1 MSWMV
6 LFPQNWNSGH
16 LKPNFHP
23 SRSSLPSVLG
33 HSPTAARTDR
43 MDLSAKWNMLKNVFT
58 TTMYLITTRK
68 KRLKKLP
75 NRTIWGGFVAASS
88 ADNSVLPRNPFPE
101 CRKCLTFQIII
112 NHHINT
118 VQICTTELFLQSGC
132 QDSSSSAL
140 GCLLSEQQP
149 GHKAVYC
156 KPAPTAGGSS
166 NRQKDF

>member
-1 MSWMV
+1 
-6 LFPQNWNSGH
+6 
-16 LKPNFHP
+16 
-23 SRSSLPSVLG
+23 
-33 HSPTAARTDR
+33 

-68 KRLKKLP
+68 KRWKKLP
-75 NRTIWGGFVAASS
+75 NRTIWGEFVAASS
-88 ADNSVLPRNPFPE
+88 ADNSALPRNPFPE

-140 GCLLSEQQP
+140 GLPHQGAAAWTQGSVLQTCSNSRRQLQQAEGFLARICP
-149 GHKAVYC
+149 LCREWKEE
-156 KPAPTAGGSS
+156 SS
-166 NRQKDF
+166 PQCTVRRTLRKEACTKSPD